1 MRLCPM
7 NTDDP
12 GNSAGTR
19 PGATVAALVLD
30 SFERVVGRP
39 LVPAGLEG
47 GEAVR
52 WLYEDAP
59 FCVLAHDAAE
69 DPRFIYANRAAQRCF
84 EYPWAEFA
92 GLPSRLSAEAP
103 NREERR
109 AFLEAVMRD
118 GFIAGYQGLRVS
130 RSGRRFFIKD
140 ATVWQLTDWR
150 GVLHGQGA
158 LVPSW
163 QDERAEP
170 AEGGRHAG

>member
-1 MRLCPM
+1 M

-12 GNSAGTR
+12 GNSEGAR
-19 PGATVAALVLD
+19 PDAAIAALVLE
-30 SFERVVGRP
+30 SFARVVGRP
-39 LVPAGLEG
+39 LVPAGLDG

-59 FCVLAHDAAE
+59 FCVLAHDTAA

-103 NREERR
+103 NRAERQ
-109 AFLEAVMRD
+109 AFLEAVARD
-118 GFIAGYQGLRVS
+118 GFTEGYKGLRIS

-140 ATVWQLTDWR
+140 ATVWQLTDGR
-150 GVLHGQGA
+150 GALRGQGA
-158 LVPSW
+158 LVPDW
-163 QDERAEP
+163 QDEQAEL